1 MKKFLLLILLISSN
15 ITFAL
20 KTKEKK
26 ICPNIKSEI
35 PDINKMAILPQTNE
49 RCKEWCKAIEKKEEL
64 EMQNKTKSHTYE
76 LLSFAYKDTSWYH
89 CYAATNALNAIEG
102 KEYKNIHELLW
113 EYANL

>member
-1 MKKFLLLILLISSN
+1 MKKILLILLILSN
-15 ITFAL
+15 ITFASN
-20 KTKEKK
+20 TKGK

-35 PDINKMAILPQTNE
+35 PTINKMAILPQTNT

-64 EMQNKTKSHTYE
+64 EKKDKTKSDTYE

-89 CYAATNALNAIEG
+89 CYSAKNALNSLEG
-102 KEYKNIHELLW
+102 KKHKKIHELLW